1 MVLYT
6 LNINVNS
13 ISRINPLIDGI
24 KLFNEFYERVKNIWK
39 MEKLFKGHDIKK
51 LKKEK
56 KYEYIL
62 KDNDKS

>member
-1 MVLYT
+1 
-6 LNINVNS
+6 
-13 ISRINPLIDGI
+13 
-24 KLFNEFYERVKNIWK
+24 

-62 KDNDKS
+62 KDIILIKEKKNVYQNELEFLFFQELKDEEENIISPMKIIIISLI